1 MVRLKNQ
8 QSTQLEGESSSSMQ
22 VDEAAICTQVLG
34 PAKCGHMPG
43 FGPVPQKK
51 DLIELYINSRETK
64 SNKKIDNLSKTA
76 DDLERKYE
84 QLKQLAASFDVPG
97 DHPSFPPRP
106 PSPPPPP
113 PSAPGFVA

>member
-1 MVRLKNQ
+1 MEMVRLKNQ
-8 QSTQLEGESSSSMQ
+8 QPTDQLMGESSSSMQ

-51 DLIELYINSRETK
+51 DLIELLINSRETE
-64 SNKKIDNLSKTA
+64 SNKRI
-76 DDLERKYE
+76 DDLERKFE
-84 QLKQLAASFDVPG
+84 QLKHLIDVPG

-113 PSAPGFVA
+113 PSAPGLVA